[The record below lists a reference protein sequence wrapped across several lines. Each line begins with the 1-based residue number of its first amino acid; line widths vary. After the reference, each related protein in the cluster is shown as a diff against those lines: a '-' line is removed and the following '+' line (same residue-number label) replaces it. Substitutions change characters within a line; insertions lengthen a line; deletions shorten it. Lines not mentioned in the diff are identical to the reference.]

1 MTRTDIIN
9 FLIKQ
14 KKFKSYL
21 EIGLD
26 NGDNFK
32 NIKCDLK
39 ESVDP
44 FFKEDHKNGQDLQFD
59 EDIPDEIKE
68 MLTYRM
74 TSDEFFEQNTKTYDI
89 IFIDGLHLQEQVG
102 KDIINSLKILN
113 KNGYIVVHDCLPG
126 NESMQIVPRQQI
138 SWNGDVWKAIYEL
151 IQQGLDIKVI
161 DTDFGVGIIKYT
173 DNDKLLHYPKKSDI
187 TWKDFENNRNEIMNV
202 IDEHTFLNLKF

>member
-59 EDIPDEIKE
+59 EDIPDKIKE

-138 SWNGDVWKAIYEL
+138 GWNGDVWKAIYEL

-187 TWKDFENNRNEIMNV
+187 TWKDFENNRNKIMNV

>member
-9 FLIKQ
+9 FLIKH

-59 EDIPDEIKE
+59 EDIPDKIKE

-74 TSDEFFEQNTKTYDI
+74 TSDEFFEQNTKNYDI

-138 SWNGDVWKAIYEL
+138 GWNGDVWKAIYEL

-187 TWKDFENNRNEIMNV
+187 TWKDFENNRNKIMNV